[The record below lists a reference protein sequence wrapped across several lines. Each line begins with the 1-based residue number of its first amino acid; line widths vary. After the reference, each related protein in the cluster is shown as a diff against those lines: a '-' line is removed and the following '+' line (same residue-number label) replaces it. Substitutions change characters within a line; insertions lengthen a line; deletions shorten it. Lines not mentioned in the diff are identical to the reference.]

1 MTTPDILER
10 IDFLKARLDDIRAP
24 APFLFDEIKKTGVEL
39 AWLRKQLG
47 NNDDSTHPKPS

>member
-39 AWLRKQLG
+39 AWLRKQL
-47 NNDDSTHPKPS
+47 